1 VRHRIDAGSGLVA
14 VGAAVLLVS
23 LFLDW
28 YEPGLNAWSAF
39 EIVDLALAVLAV
51 AAVVGAAGT
60 PGPGAAMVR
69 WGPLVSLAAFVLVVA
84 QIIDLPPGV
93 DGGRESGAWLALAAT
108 LAMGVGSALAV
119 ASISVTVDVRGR
131 DRGPGAGTVDHREGG
146 DDEPVEEAGD
156 ARSDVAYGRE
166 AAGHEG
172 AVADRR
178 EASGHEGAVAD
189 RREGPG
195 QQREQL
201 RSQPGGDLGTTQA
214 FETLPAS
221 REEDEDDD
229 GSTDRPGR
237 PSAHDPRSPRDS
249 RETG

>member
-39 EIVDLALAVLAV
+39 EIVDLALAGLAV
-51 AAVVGAAGT
+51 AAIVGAAGP

-69 WGPLVSLAAFVLVVA
+69 WGPLVSLAAFVLVAA
-84 QIIDLPPGV
+84 QIVDLPPDL
-93 DGGRESGAWLALAAT
+93 DGGREAGAWLALAAT

-119 ASISVTVDVRGR
+119 ASISVTVDVKGR
-131 DRGPGAGTVDHREGG
+131 DRGPRAAAGDQREDE
-146 DDEPVEEAGD
+146 DDEPIEEAGRTPS
-156 ARSDVAYGRE
+156 AVADRRE

-178 EASGHEGAVAD
+178 E
-189 RREGPG
+189 GPG
-195 QQREQL
+195 EQR
-201 RSQPGGDLGTTQA
+201 RPQPGADLGTTQA

-221 REEDEDDD
+221 REEEDGD
-229 GSTDRPGR
+229 STQRAGR
-237 PSAHDPRSPRDS
+237 PPAHDPPPPQHS

>member
-39 EIVDLALAVLAV
+39 EIVDLALAGLAV
-51 AAVVGAAGT
+51 AAIVGAAGP

-69 WGPLVSLAAFVLVVA
+69 WGPLVSLAAFVLVAA
-84 QIIDLPPGV
+84 QIVDLPPDL
-93 DGGRESGAWLALAAT
+93 DGGREAGAWLALAAT
-108 LAMGVGSALAV
+108 LAMGAGSALAV
-119 ASISVTVDVRGR
+119 ASISVTVDVKGR
-131 DRGPGAGTVDHREGG
+131 DRGPRAAAGDQREDE
-146 DDEPVEEAGD
+146 DDEPIEEAGRTPS
-156 ARSDVAYGRE
+156 AVADRRE

-178 EASGHEGAVAD
+178 E
-189 RREGPG
+189 GPG
-195 QQREQL
+195 EQR
-201 RSQPGGDLGTTQA
+201 RPQPGADLGTTQA

-221 REEDEDDD
+221 REEEDGD
-229 GSTDRPGR
+229 STQRAGR
-237 PSAHDPRSPRDS
+237 PPAHDPPPPQHP

>member
-1 VRHRIDAGSGLVA
+1 MRHRIDAGSGLVA

-39 EIVDLALAVLAV
+39 EIVDLALAGLAV
-51 AAVVGAAGT
+51 AAIVGAAGP

-69 WGPLVSLAAFVLVVA
+69 WGPLVSLAAFVLVAA
-84 QIIDLPPGV
+84 QIVDLPPDL
-93 DGGRESGAWLALAAT
+93 DGGREAGAWLALAAT

-119 ASISVTVDVRGR
+119 ASISVTVDVKGR
-131 DRGPGAGTVDHREGG
+131 DRGPRAAAGDQREDE
-146 DDEPVEEAGD
+146 DDEPIEEAGRTPS
-156 ARSDVAYGRE
+156 AVADRRE

-178 EASGHEGAVAD
+178 E
-189 RREGPG
+189 GPG
-195 QQREQL
+195 EQR
-201 RSQPGGDLGTTQA
+201 RPQPGADLGTTQA

-221 REEDEDDD
+221 REEEDGD
-229 GSTDRPGR
+229 STQRAGR
-237 PSAHDPRSPRDS
+237 PPAHDPPPPRHP

>member
-1 VRHRIDAGSGLVA
+1 MRHRIDAGSGLVA

-39 EIVDLALAVLAV
+39 EIVDLALAGLAV
-51 AAVVGAAGT
+51 AAIVGAAGP

-69 WGPLVSLAAFVLVVA
+69 WGPLVSLAAFVLVAA
-84 QIIDLPPGV
+84 QIVDLPPDL
-93 DGGRESGAWLALAAT
+93 DGGREAGAWLALAAT

-119 ASISVTVDVRGR
+119 ASISVTVDVKGR
-131 DRGPGAGTVDHREGG
+131 DRGPRAAAGDQREDE
-146 DDEPVEEAGD
+146 DDEPIEEAGRTPS
-156 ARSDVAYGRE
+156 AVADRRE

-178 EASGHEGAVAD
+178 E
-189 RREGPG
+189 GPG
-195 QQREQL
+195 EQR
-201 RSQPGGDLGTTQA
+201 RPQPGADLGTTQA

-221 REEDEDDD
+221 REEEDGD
-229 GSTDRPGR
+229 STQRAGR
-237 PSAHDPRSPRDS
+237 PPAHDPPPPQHRGRRGRTP
-249 RETG
+249 T

>member
-51 AAVVGAAGT
+51 AAVVGAAGS

-69 WGPLVSLAAFVLVVA
+69 WGPLVSLAAVVLVVA

-108 LAMGVGSALAV
+108 LVMGVGSALAV

-178 EASGHEGAVAD
+178 E
-189 RREGPG
+189 GPG

-201 RSQPGGDLGTTQA
+201 RPQPGGDLGTTQA

>member
-39 EIVDLALAVLAV
+39 EIVDLALAGLAV
-51 AAVVGAAGT
+51 AAIVGAAGP

-69 WGPLVSLAAFVLVVA
+69 WGPLVSLAAFVLVAA
-84 QIIDLPPGV
+84 QIVDLPPDL
-93 DGGRESGAWLALAAT
+93 DGGREAGAWLALAAT
-108 LAMGVGSALAV
+108 LAMGAGSALAV
-119 ASISVTVDVRGR
+119 ASISVTVDVKGR
-131 DRGPGAGTVDHREGG
+131 DRGPLAAAGDQREDE
-146 DDEPVEEAGD
+146 DDEPIEEAGRTPS
-156 ARSDVAYGRE
+156 AVADRRE

-178 EASGHEGAVAD
+178 E
-189 RREGPG
+189 GPG
-195 QQREQL
+195 EQR
-201 RSQPGGDLGTTQA
+201 RPQPGADLGTTQA

-221 REEDEDDD
+221 REEEDGD
-229 GSTDRPGR
+229 STQRAGR
-237 PSAHDPRSPRDS
+237 PPAHDPPPPQHP

>member
-1 VRHRIDAGSGLVA
+1 MRHRIDAGSGLVA

-39 EIVDLALAVLAV
+39 EIVDLALAGLAV
-51 AAVVGAAGT
+51 AAIAGAAGP

-69 WGPLVSLAAFVLVVA
+69 WGPLVSLAAFVLVAA
-84 QIIDLPPGV
+84 QIVDLPPDL
-93 DGGRESGAWLALAAT
+93 DGGREAGAWLALAAT
-108 LAMGVGSALAV
+108 LAMGAGSALAV
-119 ASISVTVDVRGR
+119 ASISVTVDVKGR
-131 DRGPGAGTVDHREGG
+131 DRGPWAAAGDQREDE
-146 DDEPVEEAGD
+146 DDEPIEEAGRTPS
-156 ARSDVAYGRE
+156 AVADRRE

-178 EASGHEGAVAD
+178 E
-189 RREGPG
+189 GPG
-195 QQREQL
+195 EQR
-201 RSQPGGDLGTTQA
+201 RPQPGADLGTTQA

-221 REEDEDDD
+221 REEEDGD
-229 GSTDRPGR
+229 STQRAGR
-237 PSAHDPRSPRDS
+237 PPAHDPPPPQHP

>member
-1 VRHRIDAGSGLVA
+1 MRHRIDAGSGLVA

-39 EIVDLALAVLAV
+39 EIVDLALAGLAV
-51 AAVVGAAGT
+51 AAIVGAAGP

-69 WGPLVSLAAFVLVVA
+69 WGPLVSLAAFVLVAA
-84 QIIDLPPGV
+84 QIVDLPPDL
-93 DGGRESGAWLALAAT
+93 DGGREAGAWLALAAT

-119 ASISVTVDVRGR
+119 ASISVTVDVKGR
-131 DRGPGAGTVDHREGG
+131 DRGPRAAAGDQREDE
-146 DDEPVEEAGD
+146 DDEPIEEAGRTPS
-156 ARSDVAYGRE
+156 AVADRRE

-178 EASGHEGAVAD
+178 E
-189 RREGPG
+189 GPG
-195 QQREQL
+195 EQR
-201 RSQPGGDLGTTQA
+201 RPQPGADLGTTQA

-221 REEDEDDD
+221 REEED
-229 GSTDRPGR
+229 GVSTQRAGR
-237 PSAHDPRSPRDS
+237 PPAQDPPPPQHP

>member
-1 VRHRIDAGSGLVA
+1 MRHRIDAGSGLVA

-39 EIVDLALAVLAV
+39 EIVDLALAGLAG
-51 AAVVGAAGT
+51 AAIVGAAGP

-69 WGPLVSLAAFVLVVA
+69 WGPLVSLAAFVLVAA
-84 QIIDLPPGV
+84 QIVDLPPDL
-93 DGGRESGAWLALAAT
+93 DGGREAGAWLALAAT
-108 LAMGVGSALAV
+108 LAMGAGSALAA
-119 ASISVTVDVRGR
+119 ASISVTVDVKGR
-131 DRGPGAGTVDHREGG
+131 DRGPRAAAGDQREDE
-146 DDEPVEEAGD
+146 DDEPIEEAGRTPS
-156 ARSDVAYGRE
+156 AVADRRE

-178 EASGHEGAVAD
+178 E
-189 RREGPG
+189 GPG
-195 QQREQL
+195 EQR
-201 RSQPGGDLGTTQA
+201 RPQPGADLGTTQA

-221 REEDEDDD
+221 REEEDGD
-229 GSTDRPGR
+229 STQRAGR
-237 PSAHDPRSPRDS
+237 PPAYDPPPPQHP

>member
-39 EIVDLALAVLAV
+39 EIVDLALAGLAV
-51 AAVVGAAGT
+51 AAIVGAAGP

-69 WGPLVSLAAFVLVVA
+69 WGPLVSLAAFVLVAA
-84 QIIDLPPGV
+84 QIVDLPPDL
-93 DGGRESGAWLALAAT
+93 DGGREAGAWLALAAT

-119 ASISVTVDVRGR
+119 ASISVTVDVKGR
-131 DRGPGAGTVDHREGG
+131 DRGPRAAAGDQREDE
-146 DDEPVEEAGD
+146 DDEPIEEAGRTPS
-156 ARSDVAYGRE
+156 AVAYRRE

-178 EASGHEGAVAD
+178 E
-189 RREGPG
+189 GPG
-195 QQREQL
+195 EQR
-201 RSQPGGDLGTTQA
+201 RPQPGADLGTTQA

-221 REEDEDDD
+221 REEEDGD
-229 GSTDRPGR
+229 STQRAGR
-237 PSAHDPRSPRDS
+237 PPAHDPPPPQHP

>member
-39 EIVDLALAVLAV
+39 EIVDLALAGLAV
-51 AAVVGAAGT
+51 AAIVGAAGP

-69 WGPLVSLAAFVLVVA
+69 WGPLVSLAAFVLVAA
-84 QIIDLPPGV
+84 QIVDLPPDL
-93 DGGRESGAWLALAAT
+93 DGGREAGAWLALAAT
-108 LAMGVGSALAV
+108 LAMGAGSALAV
-119 ASISVTVDVRGR
+119 ASISVTVDVKGR
-131 DRGPGAGTVDHREGG
+131 DRGPRAAAGDQREDE
-146 DDEPVEEAGD
+146 DDEPIEEAGRTPS
-156 ARSDVAYGRE
+156 AVADRRE

-178 EASGHEGAVAD
+178 E
-189 RREGPG
+189 GPG
-195 QQREQL
+195 EQR
-201 RSQPGGDLGTTQA
+201 RPQPGADLGTTQA

-221 REEDEDDD
+221 REEEDGD
-229 GSTDRPGR
+229 STQRAGR
-237 PSAHDPRSPRDS
+237 PPAHDPPPPQHP
-249 RETG
+249 RETGRTPT

>member
-1 VRHRIDAGSGLVA
+1 MRHRIDAGSGLVA

-39 EIVDLALAVLAV
+39 EIVDLALAGLAV
-51 AAVVGAAGT
+51 AAIVGAAGP

-69 WGPLVSLAAFVLVVA
+69 WGPLVSLAAFVLVAA
-84 QIIDLPPGV
+84 QIVDLPPDL
-93 DGGRESGAWLALAAT
+93 DGGREAGAWLALAAT
-108 LAMGVGSALAV
+108 LAMGAGSALAV
-119 ASISVTVDVRGR
+119 ASISVTVDVKGR
-131 DRGPGAGTVDHREGG
+131 DRGPRAAADDQREDE
-146 DDEPVEEAGD
+146 DDEPIEEAGRTPS
-156 ARSDVAYGRE
+156 AVADRRE

-178 EASGHEGAVAD
+178 E
-189 RREGPG
+189 GPG
-195 QQREQL
+195 EQR
-201 RSQPGGDLGTTQA
+201 RPQPGADLGTTQA

-221 REEDEDDD
+221 REEEDGD
-229 GSTDRPGR
+229 STQRAGR
-237 PSAHDPRSPRDS
+237 PPAHDPPPPQHP